1 MAASFRFSL
10 RVLLPR
16 SLAEE
21 SNMVAPAIV
30 LLALLAQAST
40 APPETQTKAT
50 AQGLLDEGSRLYGE
64 GDYAGALDKFK
75 TAYAAYPSPK
85 LMFNIGQANR
95 DLGRPVE
102 ALHAFEK
109 FLADDITASP
119 GTTADARKS
128 LAELRD
134 KLGRIRIDCQTA
146 GAEVSID
153 GKSMGQ
159 TPLPEPIWA
168 TPGRHQVTANH
179 AHAALAIEN
188 VTVSAGGLHTVAL
201 QLHSLADPVVAPA
214 AGLDTTAASLTSA
227 PAARDESAS
236 DQPLYKKWWV
246 WTGVGAVVVG
256 GAVTAFLLSRRS
268 NDLCNGVGYTC
279 LEIK

>member
-1 MAASFRFSL
+1 MA
-10 RVLLPR
+10 LPH
-16 SLAEE
+16 
-21 SNMVAPAIV
+21 IV
-30 LLALLAQAST
+30 LLALLALAST
-40 APPETQTKAT
+40 TTTDPQAKAT

-64 GDYAGALDKFK
+64 GDYAGALEKFK
-75 TAYAAYPSPK
+75 KAYTAYPSPK

-119 GTTADARKS
+119 ATTADARKS

-146 GAEVSID
+146 DAVVSID
-153 GKSMGQ
+153 GKSMGL

-188 VTVSAGGLHTVAL
+188 VTVLAGGLQTVTL
-201 QLHSLADPVVAPA
+201 QLHSLADPVVAPS
-214 AGLDTTAASLTSA
+214 AGLATTTAGLISA

-256 GAVTAFLLSRRS
+256 GALTAFLLAHRS
-268 NDLCNGVGYTC
+268 NDLCSGVGYTC
-279 LEIK
+279 LEIR